1 MNLNL
6 PIFDQ
11 LAPCQN
17 LLIAGMGGGFDIY
30 CGLPIYFELKQ
41 RGMNVHLANY
51 SFSDIER
58 LKGGE
63 RLSRTLIGV
72 TAQQED
78 VMPYFPEKHLADWFK
93 HKLNQDVTIWS
104 FHKTGGIELYEDY
117 QKLMQHLGIDG
128 ILLIDGGVDSLV
140 RGNEAELGTVVEDAV
155 SLCVVSALNDLK
167 ASYLACIGFGAE
179 LDMTYSHILE
189 NIAAITQAGGFKGGC
204 FLTSQMSAYSLYEDA
219 VTYAQSQPFQDESV
233 INSSIVSA
241 VQGHFGN
248 YHLTKKTRGS
258 RLWISPF
265 MPLYWFFD
273 TQIVAKHNLFL
284 DHMYDT
290 ITFQQAM
297 SYTLRATAPI
307 PKRKRTSIPL

>member
-17 LLIAGMGGGFDIY
+17 LLMAGMGGGFDIY

-51 SFSDIER
+51 SFTNIEK
-58 LKGGE
+58 LEGGE
-63 RLSRTLIGV
+63 RLSRTLVGV
-72 TAQQED
+72 QAGQDEGRA
-78 VMPYFPEKHLADWFK
+78 YFPERHLADWFK
-93 HKLNQDVTIWS
+93 QKLNQDVTIWS

-117 QKLMQHLGIDG
+117 QKLIQHLGIDG

-140 RGNEAELGTVVEDAV
+140 RGDEAELGTVVEDAV
-155 SLCVVSALNDLK
+155 SLCVVSALKDLK

-179 LDMTYSHILE
+179 LHMTYSHILE
-189 NIAAITQAGGFKGGC
+189 NIAAITQDGGFKGVC
-204 FLTSQMSAYSLYEDA
+204 ALTPQMPTYLLYEQA
-219 VTYAQSQPFQDESV
+219 VLYAQSQPEQEASV

-241 VQGHFGN
+241 VRGHFGN

-258 RLWISPF
+258 NLWISPL

-273 TQIVAKHNLFL
+273 TSVVAKHNLFL
-284 DHMYDT
+284 ENMYDT
-290 ITFQQAM
+290 FSFQQAM
-297 SYTLRATAPI
+297 SYTLRATHPI
-307 PKRKRTSIPL
+307 PKRKRANIPL